1 MFRMEKQEF
10 DYELQAREI
19 TELSAQI
26 EQLKGELAIAAAD
39 RKAEIQAQINGLTEK
54 LRKAETAVEQYAQQF
69 KRETEA
75 KVQVLQ
81 KQAAKAEG
89 DAKASINA
97 QIGQLRKQYQDSVAK
112 LRNVTADK
120 LKEVA
125 AKIQK
130 AG

>member
-1 MFRMEKQEF
+1 MFRTEKQEF
-10 DYELQAREI
+10 DYELQEREI

-26 EQLKGELAIAAAD
+26 EQLKGELAIAVAGS
-39 RKAEIQAQINGLTEK
+39 KAEIQAQIDNLTEK
-54 LRKAETAVEQYAQQF
+54 LKQAETAAEQYAQQI

-97 QIGQLRKQYQDSVAK
+97 QISQLRKQYQDSVTK
-112 LRNVTADK
+112 LRNVTAEK